1 MSKKKAKK
9 KARPLTPKQK
19 RFAQEYLI
27 DLNGTQAAIRA
38 GYSKKTANSIVSRLL
53 SNVGIQEEIQR
64 GRNERAKRTEVT
76 QDRVITEIARIAF
89 ANITD
94 VVSVRS
100 AQDDDGVGY
109 TMFVDIV
116 PSDEWTTEQASAVA
130 EISESNQA
138 GGFRTIK
145 LKMNSKLKALEMLG
159 RHLGIFNDKL
169 EVSGELTFADLWKMA
184 KDDAKTGG

>member
-1 MSKKKAKK
+1 MAKRKALK
-9 KARPLTPKQK
+9 LTPKQK

-27 DLNGTQAAIRA
+27 DLNATQAVIRA
-38 GYSKKTANSIVSRLL
+38 GYSKKTANSASHRLL
-53 SNVGIQEEIQR
+53 LNVGIQAEIQKGCNKR
-64 GRNERAKRTEVT
+64 EKRTEVT
-76 QDRVITEIARIAF
+76 QDRVITELARIAF

-100 AQDDDGVGY
+100 AEDAESGC
-109 TMFVDIV
+109 TTLFVDVV
-116 PSDEWTTEQASAVA
+116 PSDQWTPEQAAAIA
-130 EISESNQA
+130 EVSESNQA

-145 LKMNSKLKALEMLG
+145 LKMNSKIKALEMLG

-184 KDDAKTGG
+184 KGDAKTAKE